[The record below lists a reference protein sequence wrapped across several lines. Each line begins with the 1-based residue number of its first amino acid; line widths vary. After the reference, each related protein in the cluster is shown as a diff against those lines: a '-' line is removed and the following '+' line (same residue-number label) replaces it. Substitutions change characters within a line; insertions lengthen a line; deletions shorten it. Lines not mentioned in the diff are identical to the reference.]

1 MAAEGSDPA
10 AGTAAAPA
18 VRQDVAVKYVVRK
31 LALGGVVGI
40 IFFSVSGGPY
50 GLEDT
55 IGESGAGMGLLLIM
69 ITPIIWSLP
78 TALMVAELATTI
90 PAEGGYYHWGKT
102 ALGPFWGFNLTWW
115 MWVTGIVDL
124 ALYPVLFVDYSAYF
138 FPILQESELVRWL
151 VAVTLVWVF
160 AYVNIRGASV
170 VGDSSKLFLVI
181 VLLPFVLVTIL
192 GLFKMQFNPFE
203 PFVFEG
209 VSLPVAFGAGLFV
222 VMWNYMGWDGL
233 STVMGEIRDPRR
245 DYPRALAITLPV
257 ITLIYLIPTLVCLA
271 VVGATDVDW
280 TAGAYNVVA
289 AKVGGP
295 WLGTLMTI
303 TAMISAIGLYSAWL
317 LQYSRIPFSLA
328 SDGYLSPWFT
338 RLHPRFRTP
347 SRAIVI
353 QAAICSV
360 LVLSAFGSLVAI
372 DVTIYACAL
381 LLEFASLIVL
391 RKKRP
396 DIERP
401 FRVPGGWLG
410 VGLITLFPVLVIAAA
425 VYFQVL
431 DVGLVQGIGWA
442 LIGLATGPIIY
453 YVLRPSKRRRGVD
466 YWFDFEAGE
475 LRDTG
480 AAREGPPLEP
490 TEEDGSP

>member
-1 MAAEGSDPA
+1 MATKETGASA
-10 AGTAAAPA
+10 SAGRALQPPSG
-18 VRQDVAVKYVVRK
+18 VEVKYVVRK

-55 IGESGAGMGLLLIM
+55 IGEAGAGMGLLLIM
-69 ITPIIWSLP
+69 IAPLIWSLP
-78 TALMVAELATTI
+78 TALMVAELATAI
-90 PAEGGYYHWGKT
+90 PAEGGYYHWGKS

-138 FPILQESELVRWL
+138 FPVLQENELIRWL
-151 VAVTLVWVF
+151 VAVALVWVF

-181 VLLPFVLVTIL
+181 VLLPFVIVTVL
-192 GLFKMQFNPFE
+192 GLFKMQHNPFV
-203 PFVFEG
+203 PFTFEG
-209 VSLPVAFGAGLFV
+209 LSLPTAFGAGLFV

-257 ITLIYLIPTLVCLA
+257 ITLIYLSPTAVCLA
-271 VVGATDVDW
+271 VVGTTTVDW
-280 TAGAYNVVA
+280 TAGAYNVIA
-289 AKVGGP
+289 AEVGGP
-295 WLGTLMTI
+295 WLGTVMTI

-328 SDGYLSPWFT
+328 EDGYLSPWLT

-347 SRAIVI
+347 SRAIII
-353 QAAICSV
+353 QASICTV

-381 LLEFASLIVL
+381 LLEFSSLIVL
-391 RKKRP
+391 RKTRP
-396 DIERP
+396 DIPRP
-401 FRVPGGWLG
+401 FRIPGGWFG
-410 VGLITLFPVLVIAAA
+410 VGLVTLFPALVIAAA

-442 LIGLATGPIIY
+442 AIGLATGPIMFF
-453 YVLRPSKRRRGVD
+453 VLRPSKRRRGVD
-466 YWFDFEAGE
+466 KVFDFETSTLRNVGSSGPERLTEPASGE
-475 LRDTG
+475 
-480 AAREGPPLEP
+480 
-490 TEEDGSP
+490 GSP